1 MIQSIKAKLKEL
13 EIRRSDASPRI
24 MELEEKRA
32 EELAEVNKKF
42 DHMIDDVSTEVNE
55 FERSIL
61 KELIDAF
68 VKVIMDEFDA
78 KRSTSEYML
87 TDQFRNFREEM
98 SDISIFPRDLIER
111 MDKVIEGDPIE
122 NVAYDIEKIESKYK

>member
-24 MELEEKRA
+24 MELEEKRE

-55 FERSIL
+55 FERSIM

-98 SDISIFPRDLIER
+98 SEVPIFPRDLIER

>member
-32 EELAEVNKKF
+32 EELAEVNTKY
-42 DHMIDDVSTEVNE
+42 DHIIDDVSTDVNE
-55 FERSIL
+55 FERSIM

-68 VKVIMDEFDA
+68 VKIIIDEFDA
-78 KRSTSEYML
+78 KRSTSEYIL
-87 TDQFRNFREEM
+87 TDQFRTFRQEM
-98 SDISIFPRDLIER
+98 SEISIFPKELIER

-122 NVAYDIEKIESKYK
+122 NVAYDIEKIEGKYK